1 MSPHREYAYIKR
13 KQRTDSGPIPWQ
25 SVSWRYPWQFVS
37 RCRCVSISSSIV
49 LVLLADPECERK
61 VRVSA
66 PLRRLDATLFTLC
79 RKLLPTSGYLSAR
92 RFHPCLTVSESAGRD
107 CLEEVSNLQKATLS
121 CDFVL
126 RTALVQSCKGC
137 ILRIALRTKLRFSIF
152 ASIKKPLCC
161 SNPSLVTSLASFS

>member
-1 MSPHREYAYIKR
+1 MSPEREYAYIKR

-66 PLRRLDATLFTLC
+66 PLRRSGLPRGSQQSPKVRNLSGLCRAHCILAKLQALIVMLGFAAFLCFHLCSQPHCEWRKRGPIWRPCASNSCHIYGATL
-79 RKLLPTSGYLSAR
+79 
-92 RFHPCLTVSESAGRD
+92 
-107 CLEEVSNLQKATLS
+107 
-121 CDFVL
+121 
-126 RTALVQSCKGC
+126 
-137 ILRIALRTKLRFSIF
+137 
-152 ASIKKPLCC
+152 
-161 SNPSLVTSLASFS
+161 

>member
-66 PLRRLDATLFTLC
+66 PLRRLDATLLVTL
-79 RKLLPTSGYLSAR
+79 
-92 RFHPCLTVSESAGRD
+92 
-107 CLEEVSNLQKATLS
+107 ATLG
-121 CDFVL
+121 D
-126 RTALVQSCKGC
+126 AW
-137 ILRIALRTKLRFSIF
+137 
-152 ASIKKPLCC
+152 
-161 SNPSLVTSLASFS
+161 